1 MRSVRGAVNQVR
13 ALARTQILVYIYI
26 YIYTRIFARAP
37 RALDSPIRKDLG
49 PKPLGIAHTILN
61 EAHLQ
66 KHSDID
72 VSIFTCQDENA
83 ETRSAQIAWTAIER
97 STL

>member
-1 MRSVRGAVNQVR
+1 MFERVGSIFQDRQRVFIHV
-13 ALARTQILVYIYI
+13 YI

-49 PKPLGIAHTILN
+49 PKLLGIAHTILN

-72 VSIFTCQDENA
+72 VSIFTCQDEKA
-83 ETRSAQIAWTAIER
+83 ETRSAQNAWTAI
-97 STL
+97 